1 MPRAVWYTK
10 GFYVLKRK
18 NGIKINMLSQTA
30 GVSVNGCDNKN
41 HISLCLGG
49 DLWQMSESLCG

>member
-1 MPRAVWYTK
+1 
-10 GFYVLKRK
+10 VLKRK